1 MPDEVADDLTVCSF
15 IHALHPRPL
24 GVCTSIRCI
33 LLLYSSFVYDLPEYK
48 GAKVYVYRVRSRI
61 FVRLCASQAHVRV
74 VAPDTHTHLHTH
86 LHAYA
91 HLFPHLS
98 PSVSPLSPLSHSRS
112 VCMSIGPIRI
122 KSLILSVRS
131 CLSQLSNRRG
141 WPCGGGSKHRL
152 RGVVFLLHRCHCQFY
167 TPEAGAPISTWV
179 PLGLP
184 DPALTLLA
192 LGSACLSFLYQVCAR
207 RSAFSALSPSLTNL
221 KQASLGLE
229 LNYIPTSSH
238 FLI

>member
-1 MPDEVADDLTVCSF
+1 M
-15 IHALHPRPL
+15 
-24 GVCTSIRCI
+24 
-33 LLLYSSFVYDLPEYK
+33 YDLPEYK

-61 FVRLCASQAHVRV
+61 FVRLCASQAHVCV
-74 VAPDTHTHLHTH
+74 VAPDAHTHLHTH

-91 HLFPHLS
+91 HLFPRLS

-112 VCMSIGPIRI
+112 VRMSIGPIRI

-192 LGSACLSFLYQVCAR
+192 LGSACLSFLYQ
-207 RSAFSALSPSLTNL
+207 
-221 KQASLGLE
+221 ASLGLE
-229 LNYIPTSSH
+229 LNYIPLLPTSSSRSYY
-238 FLI
+238 

>member
-15 IHALHPRPL
+15 IHALHPPPL

-33 LLLYSSFVYDLPEYK
+33 YFCTRPLCMTFRNTKARKYMYIEFVVASLYDFVHHK
-48 GAKVYVYRVRSRI
+48 HT
-61 FVRLCASQAHVRV
+61 FRV
-74 VAPDTHTHLHTH
+74 VAPDAHTHLHTH

-91 HLFPHLS
+91 HLFPRLS
-98 PSVSPLSPLSHSRS
+98 PSVSPLSPLSHSRF

-207 RSAFSALSPSLTNL
+207 RSAFLP
-221 KQASLGLE
+221 
-229 LNYIPTSSH
+229 
-238 FLI
+238 FLPH